1 MKVKLHLIVPSPH
14 PVRTSWDEGKME
26 ELSQSIQEQGVV
38 VPVKLRPVDDKYEIV
53 YGQRRVEA
61 ARQAGLYEIEAIVE
75 EVDNGDMLVQA
86 LIENVVREDL
96 GPMDTAR
103 GLKALQEATGWS
115 QPEIARRGI
124 MSQPQVTRLLA
135 LLREPEE
142 IINKMGAIN
151 NTSGIISDGRL
162 VNSPVTEGHI
172 RETRRPGLS
181 DGDRIDIIRKVE
193 REGLTC
199 KQTRYVADAIS
210 RVPDDRLAKLKL
222 LDTPV
227 VRDKEAWTALAGFRK
242 EQVEAKEAEVYD
254 HLDDLNVKAFVEV
267 IRVATSGIREQWR
280 LVEKGLVGAEHMPYL
295 AGRLR
300 RLATELNAKAEQ
312 LEEKRAE
319 EVDERC

>member
-1 MKVKLHLIVPSPH
+1 
-14 PVRTSWDEGKME
+14 ME

-75 EVDNGDMLVQA
+75 EVDNGDVLVQA

-103 GLKALQEATGWS
+103 GLKALQEATGWG
-115 QPEIARRGI
+115 QREIERRGI
-124 MSQPQVTRLLA
+124 MSHVKVGRFLA
-135 LLREPEE
+135 LLKEPEE
-142 IINKMGAIN
+142 IQEKMGGG
-151 NTSGIISDGRL
+151 TRCTTTVSMRH
-162 VNSPVTEGHI
+162 VTE
-172 RETRRPGLS
+172 TRQAGLS
-181 DGDRIDIIRKVE
+181 ENDRVDVIRKAS
-193 REGLTC
+193 RESLTA
-199 KQTRYVADAIS
+199 KQTRYVADAVK
-210 RVPDDRLAKLKL
+210 RVEHDRLAKLKL

-227 VRDKEAWTALAGFRK
+227 VRDQEIWTALAGFRK
-242 EQVEAKEAEVYD
+242 EQVEAKEAKVYD
-254 HLDDLNVKAFVEV
+254 HLDDLNVKAFVDV
-267 IRVATSGIREQWR
+267 IRVATSGLREQWQ

-300 RLATELNAKAEQ
+300 RLADELNSKAEY

-319 EVDERC
+319 EVDESI